1 METTLAKRAIFP
13 DCPPDLA
20 ASITPALQARVP
32 GVEIRI
38 GDPPS
43 LDETAALLRGCKAAM
58 LYAVYVSEELL
69 AACPELESVTYLST
83 GIETHTDLAAVER
96 RGLSLRRMPSY
107 ADRAVAEHATAL
119 MFDAARQVAR
129 MDKELR
135 DGTWKQVMGLE
146 LGGRTLGVVGLGGIG
161 REMVRIG
168 HGLGMRVLAW
178 TRSGVPDDLPCE
190 ACELDELL
198 AKSDVVSL
206 HLALRPET
214 RGLIDAAQLGRMK
227 PGAILINTARSQIVE
242 ADSLVAALK
251 RGHIGHAGLDVFD
264 TEPLPQGDPLFA
276 LPNVTLTTHAA
287 WYTREAGDRLME
299 LGFAILGEELRRIEA
314 KA

>member
-1 METTLAKRAIFP
+1 VAIRAMFP

-32 GVEIRI
+32 GVEVRI

-43 LDETAALLRGCKAAM
+43 LDATVALLRGCKAAM

-83 GIETHTDLAAVER
+83 GIETHADLAAVER
-96 RGLSLRRMPSY
+96 RGISLRRMPSY

-119 MFDAARQVAR
+119 MFDAARHVAR
-129 MDKELR
+129 MDRNLR
-135 DGTWKQVMGLE
+135 GGAWKQVMGLE

-178 TRSGVPDDLPCE
+178 TRSGVPDGLPCE
-190 ACELDELL
+190 ARDLDGLL
-198 AKSDVVSL
+198 AESDVVSL
-206 HLALRPET
+206 HLALRSET
-214 RGLIDAAQLGRMK
+214 RGLLDAARLERMK

-242 ADSLVAALK
+242 TPALIK
-251 RGHIGHAGLDVFD
+251 ALTSGRIGHAGLDVFD
-264 TEPLPQGDPLFA
+264 AEPLPRNDPLFA

-299 LGFAILGEELRRIEA
+299 LGFGILDEELRRIEA
-314 KA
+314 RG

>member
-1 METTLAKRAIFP
+1 MAKRAIFP

-20 ASITPALQARVP
+20 AAITPALQARVP
-32 GVEIRI
+32 GVELRV

-43 LDETAALLRGCKAAM
+43 LEETAALLQGYKAAM
-58 LYAVYVSEELL
+58 LYAVYVSEDLL
-69 AACPELESVTYLST
+69 AACPDLESVVYLST
-83 GIETHTDLAAVER
+83 GIETHADLAAIER
-96 RGLSLRRMPSY
+96 RGISLRRMPSY

-129 MDKELR
+129 MNRVLR

-146 LGGRTLGVVGLGGIG
+146 LGSRTLGVVGLGGIG

-190 ACELDELL
+190 TRELDDLL
-198 AKSDVVSL
+198 AESDVVSL

-214 RGLIDAAQLGRMK
+214 QGLIDAARLGRMK

-242 ADSLVAALK
+242 AEALVAALK
-251 RGHIGHAGLDVFD
+251 SGQIGHAGLDVFD
-264 TEPLPQGDPLFA
+264 TEPLPQGDPLFT

-287 WYTREAGDRLME
+287 WYTREAGDRLMD
-299 LGFAILGEELRRIEA
+299 LGFAVLDEELRRIEA
-314 KA
+314 RA